1 MPGGRLSHE
10 DRLAIAAGLTDGHG
24 YAEIARRLDRPTSTI
39 SREIA
44 RNGGAHGY
52 RADHAHYAT
61 SSRARRRRP
70 TATMEEPAEVDAYGR
85 DPQAVREF
93 AERFAATM
101 VDTGVP
107 RMAARVLAHL
117 YTADSP
123 SLTAAE
129 LVRHL
134 QVSHAS
140 ISKAIGYLEGVELVR
155 REPDDRGGRHEHY
168 LIAEDVW
175 IQAWKTSARA
185 NANWATTARQGA
197 ELLQPSTPAGAR
209 LEQMSQFFQQLS
221 NDMSGGPA
229 AGAAEDAMTVLAALF
244 HAARPLTALQLAT
257 ALDWPTDRVT
267 AALETAH
274 AYKDFTDP
282 LVLRT
287 AGTATYTVD
296 ASPNRLTPTQRTALK
311 A

>member
-1 MPGGRLSHE
+1 
-10 DRLAIAAGLTDGHG
+10 
-24 YAEIARRLDRPTSTI
+24 
-39 SREIA
+39 
-44 RNGGAHGY
+44 
-52 RADHAHYAT
+52 
-61 SSRARRRRP
+61 
-70 TATMEEPAEVDAYGR
+70 MEEPAEVDAYGR

-140 ISKAIGYLEGVELVR
+140 ISKAIGYLERVELVR

-175 IQAWKTSARA
+175 IQAWKTCQAAPPRA
-185 NANWATTARQGA
+185 PRKTR
-197 ELLQPSTPAGAR
+197 
-209 LEQMSQFFQQLS
+209 
-221 NDMSGGPA
+221 
-229 AGAAEDAMTVLAALF
+229 
-244 HAARPLTALQLAT
+244 
-257 ALDWPTDRVT
+257 
-267 AALETAH
+267 
-274 AYKDFTDP
+274 
-282 LVLRT
+282 
-287 AGTATYTVD
+287 
-296 ASPNRLTPTQRTALK
+296 
-311 A
+311 